1 MYQKKRK
8 IPGWK
13 LTVICCLALL
23 LAGCS
28 HQAGFYVEQQEENAA
43 DDAVQDSDGTQDK
56 NDAQKS
62 STAEDNVDGQ
72 GNSGAEDTVD
82 GQGNSEAEDTMTGQ
96 GDGVTVS
103 MIYVQ
108 VSGAVVHPG
117 VYQLPEGS
125 RIFEAVELAGGV
137 TEEADITSVNQAQFL
152 SDGQMI
158 YMYAVGEEGA
168 KEAIAEAVAGAAS
181 EAAGEK
187 TAEAES
193 DDRVNINTATAE
205 QLMTLPGIGQSK
217 AESII
222 SFREEHGAFGSVEEI
237 MNIEGIKEGV
247 FSKIKDRIKVN

>member
-8 IPGWK
+8 VPGWK
-13 LTVICCLALL
+13 LTAICCLTLL
-23 LAGCS
+23 LAGCRN
-28 HQAGFYVEQQEENAA
+28 QTGFYVEQQEENVM
-43 DDAVQDSDGTQDK
+43 DSAVQASDDT
-56 NDAQKS
+56 QKS
-62 STAEDNVDGQ
+62 GTAEDAVDGQ
-72 GNSGAEDTVD
+72 DNNEVVGT
-82 GQGNSEAEDTMTGQ
+82 
-96 GDGVTVS
+96 
-103 MIYVQ
+103 IYVQ
-108 VSGAVVHPG
+108 VSGAVAQPG

-125 RIFEAVELAGGV
+125 RIFEVIELAGGV
-137 TEEADITSVNQAQFL
+137 TEDADVTSVNQAQLL
-152 SDGQMI
+152 SDGQLI

-168 KEAIAEAVAGAAS
+168 EGAAT

-187 TAEAES
+187 TPETEN

-222 SFREEHGAFGSVEEI
+222 SFREEHGAFCSVEEI

>member
-8 IPGWK
+8 VSGWK
-13 LTVICCLALL
+13 LTVICCLALM

-28 HQAGFYVEQQEENAA
+28 HQAGFYVEQREENAA
-43 DDAVQDSDGTQDK
+43 DGEAKDSDGTQ
-56 NDAQKS
+56 KS
-62 STAEDNVDGQ
+62 STVESAMEGQDDSNAEGTMDGQ
-72 GNSGAEDTVD
+72 GNSNAEDTVTGQGNSETADAMD
-82 GQGNSEAEDTMTGQ
+82 GQGNSEA
-96 GDGVTVS
+96 VS
-103 MIYVQ
+103 TIYVQ
-108 VSGAVVHPG
+108 VSGAVAHPG

-125 RIFEAVELAGGV
+125 RIFEAIELAGGV
-137 TEEADITSVNQAQFL
+137 TAEADITSVNQAQFL

-168 KEAIAEAVAGAAS
+168 EGAAT

-193 DDRVNINTATAE
+193 DDRVNINTATTE

-222 SFREEHGAFGSVEEI
+222 SFREEHGAFCSVEEI